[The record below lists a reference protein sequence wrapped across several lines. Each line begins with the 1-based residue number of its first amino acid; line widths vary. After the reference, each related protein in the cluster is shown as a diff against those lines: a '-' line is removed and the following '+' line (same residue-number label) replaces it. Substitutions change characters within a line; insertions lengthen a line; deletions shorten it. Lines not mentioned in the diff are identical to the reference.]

1 MARRRRFRPGEPLPS
16 VPDRR
21 APRGRYDESP
31 IQSRPDRMSA
41 RSVTTGEGP
50 ATSTWEA
57 LDAAARP
64 LLVQLLDDESVAR
77 HEALRQRVIATLGQ
91 LQVRA
96 AIPRLGE
103 ILASRT
109 QPRITRAHAANAL
122 GRMGDP
128 AVVLPLARGVDDG
141 EEVVRRQVARALGEI
156 ARPEAVAHLQKLSAD
171 RSPAVADAAREALGL
186 ASRRLGLRLA
196 RPRPRKRPARRPPRR
211 RPALDDH

>member
-1 MARRRRFRPGEPLPS
+1 MP
-16 VPDRR
+16 
-21 APRGRYDESP
+21 
-31 IQSRPDRMSA
+31 A
-41 RSVTTGEGP
+41 RSVTTGEGRTLAELRLRVEELLRRREAP

-57 LDAAARP
+57 LDEAVRP
-64 LLVQLLDDESVAR
+64 LLVQMLDDESVAR

-109 QPRITRAHAANAL
+109 QPSITRAHAANAL

-128 AVVLPLARGVDDG
+128 AVVLPLARAVDDG
-141 EEVVRRQVARALGEI
+141 AEVVRRQVARALGEI

-186 ASRRLGLRLA
+186 ASQRLGLRLA
-196 RPRPRKRPARRPPRR
+196 RPRPRKRPARRRPPR